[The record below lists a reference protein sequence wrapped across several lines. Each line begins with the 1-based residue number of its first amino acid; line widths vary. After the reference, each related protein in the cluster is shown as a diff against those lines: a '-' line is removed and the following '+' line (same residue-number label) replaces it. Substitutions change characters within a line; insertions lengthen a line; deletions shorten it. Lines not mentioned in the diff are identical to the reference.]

1 MYASG
6 LQYLDKLQDAQ
17 MGELAGIMSD
27 KTSSGTYWYWD
38 KSADDAIYAQLLIE
52 R

>member
-1 MYASG
+1 MYALG
-6 LQYLDKLQDAQ
+6 LQYMDKLEDTQ
-17 MGELAGIMSD
+17 MRELASIMVD
-27 KTSSGTYWYWD
+27 KDPLGTYWYWD